1 MWYDIILLEFSLV
14 MWTMLSLILAL
25 YAKNRTKGKLKR
37 KLKRNEKKLSSLPTI
52 LTVNDKLSLASIERI
67 PPLISAK
74 SQEVNQISKYFK
86 NIKPANVSKQ
96 PQKLYV

>member
-37 KLKRNEKKLSSLPTI
+37 KLKRNEKKLSSLSTI
-52 LTVNDKLSLASIERI
+52 LTVNDKLSLASIEKI
-67 PPLISAK
+67 PPLIPAK

-86 NIKPANVSKQ
+86 NIKLANVSKQ